1 VTIFEC
7 SKRYVDN
14 LRAKFKNVN
23 RVDVI
28 EKAVSNVNGTTT
40 FFEVSGTGSG
50 SLLQLGEL
58 AKKSY
63 AMTQAEVFEVETITL
78 DKFFKARTIDILQID
93 VQGAEKLVL
102 EGANLLLKRIKAV
115 FTEIS
120 IKQDVYNNSVTFE
133 TLTKLLVKENFQLI
147 LLGTD
152 TNGGGNALFIKM
164 DKIGDTILKL

>member
-1 VTIFEC
+1 M
-7 SKRYVDN
+7 DN

-78 DKFFKARTIDILQID
+78 DKFFKART
-93 VQGAEKLVL
+93 K
-102 EGANLLLKRIKAV
+102 KK
-115 FTEIS
+115 IS
-120 IKQDVYNNSVTFE
+120 
-133 TLTKLLVKENFQLI
+133 
-147 LLGTD
+147 
-152 TNGGGNALFIKM
+152 
-164 DKIGDTILKL
+164 